1 MICNQVVNW
10 SWITMTIDDNILS
23 LIYEIIDVIISGL
36 TNGSVYALM
45 AVGLTLVYGV
55 TKAFNFAYGS
65 FFNLGGYLA
74 WILISLTALAG
85 GYISIFFLVIPLMF
99 LVGYCLEIT
108 MVAPLRKRDDW
119 EMKVMMLTLGLAL
132 FMDNLYSVVFG
143 GRIKS
148 LPPILEGTLEFG
160 DLIFNYQDI
169 MIFFLSIGGILL
181 FGWILNNTRTG
192 MAVQAVAQNPEGAR
206 IVGIPRNR
214 IFAATFAIST
224 AMVGFGGILLSQKY
238 FISPMSG
245 GAIMVKSWVITAFG
259 GMGSIRGGL
268 YAAFIIGMMEAFVGW
283 KLGMSY
289 EMIALFVLLLTTL
302 VIRPQGLMGKG

>member
-1 MICNQVVNW
+1 M
-10 SWITMTIDDNILS
+10 SEDTLF
-23 LIYEIIDVIISGL
+23 LIYELIDVIISGL

-74 WILISLTALAG
+74 WLMIPVVGAVG
-85 GYISIFFLVIPLMF
+85 GYISIFIAVIPIMF
-99 LVGYCLEIT
+99 IVGYGLEKSL
-108 MVAPLRKRDDW
+108 VAPLRKRPEW
-119 EMKVMMLTLGLAL
+119 EMKVMMMTLGLAL
-132 FMDNLYSVVFG
+132 FMDNLYAVVFG
-143 GRIKS
+143 GRVKS
-148 LPPILEGTLEFG
+148 LPPILEGTLEMG
-160 DLIFNYQDI
+160 ELIFSYQDI

-181 FGWILNNTRTG
+181 FGWILNNTRIG
-192 MAVQAVAQNPEGAR
+192 MAVQAVAQNPEGAK
-206 IVGIPRNR
+206 IVGIPEKR

-245 GAIMVKSWVITAFG
+245 GAIMIKSWVITAFG

-268 YAAFIIGMMEAFVGW
+268 YAAFIIGMLEAFVGYT
-283 KLGMSY
+283 LGMSY
-289 EMIALFVLLLTTL
+289 GMIALFILLLTTL
-302 VIRPQGLMGKG
+302 ALRPQGLMGRA

>member
-1 MICNQVVNW
+1 M
-10 SWITMTIDDNILS
+10 SEDTLF
-23 LIYEIIDVIISGL
+23 LIYELIDVIISGL

-74 WILISLTALAG
+74 WLMIPIVGVVG
-85 GYISIFFLVIPLMF
+85 GYVSIFIAVIPIMF
-99 LVGYCLEIT
+99 LVGYGLEKSL
-108 MVAPLRKRDDW
+108 VAPLRKRPEW
-119 EMKVMMLTLGLAL
+119 EMKVMMMTLGLAL
-132 FMDNLYSVVFG
+132 FMDNLYAVVFG
-143 GRIKS
+143 GRVKS
-148 LPPILEGTLEFG
+148 LPPILEGTLDVGELVFS
-160 DLIFNYQDI
+160 YQDI

-181 FGWILNNTRTG
+181 FGWMLNNTRIG
-192 MAVQAVAQNPEGAR
+192 MAVQAVAQNPEGAK
-206 IVGIPRNR
+206 IVGIPEKR

-245 GAIMVKSWVITAFG
+245 GAIMIKSWVITAFG

-268 YAAFIIGMMEAFVGW
+268 YAAFIIGMLEAFVGYT
-283 KLGMSY
+283 LGMSY
-289 EMIALFVLLLTTL
+289 GMIALFVLLLTTL
-302 VIRPQGLMGKG
+302 VLRPQGLMGRA